1 MHTDALPL
9 LGAEHG
15 GSIERLFSRDVASE
29 LSAKCISTD
38 SMESLHDSNIVAPLP
53 DHHTSEPLERLFSR
67 DIAGEL
73 PADTSAH
80 PSSPPIERLFSR
92 DVAGELPA
100 DTSAHPSSPPIER
113 LFSRDVAGEL
123 PAGTESQSVSAPLER
138 LFSRDVVAELPADT
152 SSTGHALTAFERVL
166 LNSDAAATDADSA
179 SENFVQHTAGT
190 QTVRDRDGTM
200 SPTSILENAAES
212 EGETPLSASVSELEA
227 LVFSPSGP
235 REGTAPIPEGPRG
248 LDRFR

>member
-1 MHTDALPL
+1 MVKVGTMATMHTDALPL

-38 SMESLHDSNIVAPLP
+38 SMESLHESNTGAPLP
-53 DHHTSEPLERLFSR
+53 AHCTSEPLERLFSR
-67 DIAGEL
+67 DVASEL
-73 PADTSAH
+73 PANTSAH

-100 DTSAHPSSPPIER
+100 N
-113 LFSRDVAGEL
+113 
-123 PAGTESQSVSAPLER
+123 TETQSVSAPLER
-138 LFSRDVVAELPADT
+138 LFSRDVVADLPADT

-166 LNSDAAATDADSA
+166 LDSDAAATNADNA
-179 SENFVQHTAGT
+179 GENFVQQTAGT
-190 QTVRDRDGTM
+190 QTAPDRDGTM

-212 EGETPLSASVSELEA
+212 EGETPLSASVFELEA

-248 LDRFR
+248 LDRFRLETRDS